1 MIFVSL
7 CIPTKDRLKY
17 LKETIESVILD
28 VENFNDFEI
37 VISDNSD
44 TNETH
49 DYAKELQKNGVN
61 VIYYKNPKKGFYN
74 SIEALKK
81 GNGALLKLHN
91 DYSKFK
97 KGAFNKIVEYAKEN
111 VSDKPVIFYS
121 NGTLKLKTNITYFN
135 NKNKFI
141 KSTNYQNTWSSAFSI
156 WKEQL
161 KNIPHSP
168 DDVDNMFPHTSL
180 LFHVS
185 CDNYVIDNTKYIDNI
200 SVEKKGGYNI
210 FYNFC
215 ILYLNMLNNLVT
227 SAEISRLTF
236 LYIKYSM
243 FFKFIIPWYY
253 KTIYT
258 NQGFTFDPSN
268 ADENIKKKYGSIGM
282 LLIKSLCFVRKKYK
296 NEE

>member
-17 LKETIESVILD
+17 LKETIESVIMDAENLD
-28 VENFNDFEI
+28 DFEI

-44 TNETH
+44 MDDTYE
-49 DYAKELQKNGVN
+49 YAKELQKTGVN

-81 GNGALLKLHN
+81 GNGELLKLHN

-97 KGAFNKIVEYAKEN
+97 KGAFNTIVKQAKEN
-111 VSDKPVIFYS
+111 LSYKPMIFYS
-121 NGTLKLKTNITYFN
+121 NGTLKLKKSIMYFN
-135 NKNKFI
+135 EKNKFI
-141 KSTNYQNTWSSAFSI
+141 KSTSYQNTWSSAFSI

-161 KNIPHSP
+161 RNIPHSP
-168 DDVDNMFPHTSL
+168 DDVNNMFPHTSL
-180 LFHVS
+180 LFNAN
-185 CDNYVIDNTKYIDNI
+185 CDNYIIDNTNYIDNI
-200 SVEKKGGYNI
+200 NVEKKGGYNI

-215 ILYLNMLNNLVT
+215 ILYLNMLDNLVKNN
-227 SAEISRLTF
+227 EITKNTF
-236 LYIKYSM
+236 LYIKYNM

-268 ADENIKKKYGSIGM
+268 ADENINKKYGPLSIP
-282 LLIKSLCFVRKKYK
+282 LIRLLCFIKKKHK